1 MTDHSPREGPTAHA
15 NAADAPRGVHS
26 DRASD
31 TPQIPVEITVFKKS
45 VGILSKTITP
55 AADGS
60 PISDGSACRMSS
72 GMAKRMSLPD
82 GAQTLAD
89 LIEKMAPNEALS
101 LGRLVSSVGES
112 APVTTV
118 SRLKSAPVGA
128 IARSRDF
135 LEFMPGAQAYMLLD
149 VDRKGMPQAVADR
162 INAAGGVVR
171 LLTELFPELMKAA
184 RVERASTSAGISNTA
199 TGQAFAGSGGMH
211 IYLLVEDGADI
222 PRALA
227 ALSERLWLNGCGW
240 LNVGSAGQVLVR
252 SLVDTSVGSPERLVF
267 EGAPIVEPPLTQD
280 LQARRPTVTLGLAV
294 DTRRAIPSLSEA
306 EHGLLEQLRGA
317 ERRRIAA
324 EVIAIRAAADLK
336 LSREIADREGIP
348 IEVANRQVAARHQG
362 VLMPGMILVMD
373 DDALGNVTVAHVLKN
388 PEAFIGETLADPL
401 EGPAYGRCKAM
412 LLHDQAT
419 GGVFINSFA
428 HGGAR
433 YRLCYD
439 RALLE
444 ELLRASNPKHIIDTF
459 IAKEA
464 QSHIGPDDEA
474 ALVDL
479 LSNLSGIG
487 KRPITQRLKQER
499 DRRSHEKRATMEA
512 KRFSTTRRVHCAPD
526 GDAEFT
532 PIMRLLDDV
541 LGQVVDDQPPMRAL
555 SGKLVEIR
563 KSAPVGLHT
572 LTNKGADAEREGEDE
587 IIPAPPEPL
596 IHELT
601 NSEATLLIE
610 KHIEFFKVDE
620 YGQTRIV
627 RLGSPFVSTYK
638 ALHSSKLPVVV
649 AVSTAPFVSPVSG
662 DPVAGV
668 GLDRDARI
676 FYEIEPALLQCLPDP
691 ATITDQDAIDA
702 YKFLTDEWLVDVT
715 TNADG
720 KAIVIAAV
728 LTIIQRIALDQRPA
742 FFIVAGQRGGG
753 KTTLAS
759 MITTAALG
767 RPPAAAAWVSDE
779 NERRKGLLGHLR
791 VGAAS
796 IVWDNI
802 PRGSFIKCPHIERA
816 LTSAEYT
823 DRVLGV
829 SEQIT
834 VPSLTVML
842 FTGNNIAPAGDMASR
857 SLVCSIDV
865 TRPDPENRSFTH
877 PDPIAWTLANR
888 SRLMRAF
895 YTLLLWNPYLR
906 LPVAE
911 RIEPKTRFKAWWS
924 SIGAPIEAVTGLI
937 GAPVDFMALF
947 AANEVEDEESNGVA
961 VICDAIDEKF
971 GGQIFA
977 VKEFCALLD
986 AGPPPAGFG
995 NSADQAAWRARNDT
1009 ATALREALQSIHDVP
1024 LPSGPLPNRRV
1035 GQILGKATNRPVR
1048 IGEKLVRLRSVHK
1061 GHAGRT
1067 YQLEAL

>member
-1 MTDHSPREGPTAHA
+1 MTAPFSRQGRTAGTA
-15 NAADAPRGVHS
+15 PGDSAGDNRSDRGQGAPR
-26 DRASD
+26 A
-31 TPQIPVEITVFKKS
+31 PVEITLFKKS
-45 VGILSKTITP
+45 DGILSKTIT
-55 AADGS
+55 AAVDGS
-60 PISDGSACRMSS
+60 PISDGSSCRMSS
-72 GMAKRMSLPD
+72 GKAKRLPLPD

-89 LIEKMAPNEALS
+89 LIENMAPNDALS

-118 SRLKSAPVGA
+118 SRLKSAPEGT

-135 LEFMPGAQAYMLLD
+135 LEFMPGAQANMLLD

-162 INAAGGVVR
+162 INAAGGVVP
-171 LLTELFPELMKAA
+171 LLTELFPGLMKAA
-184 RVERASTSAGISNTA
+184 RVERASTSAGISNTT
-199 TGQAFAGSGGMH
+199 TGQAFAGSGGTH
-211 IYLLVEDGADI
+211 IYLLVEDGDDI

-240 LNVGSAGQVLVR
+240 LNIGSVGQVLVR
-252 SLVDTSVGSPERLVF
+252 SIVDASVGSPERLIF

-306 EHGLLEQLRGA
+306 EQGLLKQIRGA
-317 ERRRIAA
+317 ERRRIVA
-324 EVIAIRAAADLK
+324 EVIAAREEADLK

-348 IEVANRQVAARHQG
+348 IEVARRHVAARHEG
-362 VLMPGMILVMD
+362 ILMPAMTLVMD
-373 DDALGNVTVAHVLKN
+373 DDALGNVTVADVLKN

-412 LLHDQAT
+412 ILRDRET
-419 GGVFINSFA
+419 DGVFIKSFA

-439 RALLE
+439 RSLLE
-444 ELLRASNPKHIIDTF
+444 ELLRAADPKLVIDIF
-459 IAKEA
+459 IEKEA

-474 ALVDL
+474 ALIALVSK
-479 LSNLSGIG
+479 LSSIG
-487 KRPITQRLKQER
+487 KRPITQRLKQEHN
-499 DRRSHEKRATMEA
+499 RRNREKQATMET
-512 KRFSTTRRVHCAPD
+512 KRPSAARPVHRAPAY
-526 GDAEFT
+526 DAEFT
-532 PIMRLLDDV
+532 PTIQLLDDV
-541 LGQVVDDQPPMRAL
+541 LGQVVADQPPMRAL

-563 KSAPVGLHT
+563 KTAPFGLHT
-572 LTNKGADAEREGEDE
+572 LTSKGADAARQSEEE
-587 IIPAPPEPL
+587 IIQAPPEPL

-610 KHIEFFKVDE
+610 EHVEFYKIDKF
-620 YGQTRIV
+620 GAIRTV

-638 ALHSSKLPVVV
+638 ALHRSKLPVVV
-649 AVSTAPFVSPVSG
+649 AVSTAPFVSPISG
-662 DPVAGV
+662 GPVAGV

-702 YKFLTDEWLVDVT
+702 YNFLANEWLVDVT

-720 KAIVIAAV
+720 KAVAIAAA
-728 LTIIQRIALDQRPA
+728 LTMIQRIVLDQRPA
-742 FFIVAGQRGGG
+742 FFIDAGQRGGG

-759 MITTAALG
+759 MTTTAALG
-767 RPPAAAAWVSDE
+767 RPPAAATWASDE
-779 NERRKGLLGHLR
+779 DERRKALLSYLR
-791 VGAAS
+791 TGAAS

-802 PRGSFIKCPHIERA
+802 PRGTSIKCPHIERA

-829 SEQIT
+829 SEHLT
-834 VPSLTVML
+834 VPSLTVMF

-895 YTLLLWNPYLR
+895 YTLLLWNTYLR
-906 LPVAE
+906 LPVAD
-911 RIEPKTRFKAWWS
+911 RIEPKTRFKTWWS
-924 SIGAPIEAVTGLI
+924 SIGAPIEAVTRLI
-937 GAPVDFMALF
+937 GAQVNFTALF
-947 AANEVEDEESNGVA
+947 AANEVDDEEADGVA
-961 VICDAIDEKF
+961 VICDAVDKKF
-971 GGQIFA
+971 GGQVFA

-986 AGPPPAGFG
+986 AGPAPTSFG
-995 NSADQAAWRARNDT
+995 NASHQAAWQAANDT

-1024 LPSGPLPNRRV
+1024 LPPGPLPNRRV
-1035 GQILGKATNRPVR
+1035 GQILGKATNRPVHV
-1048 IGEKLVRLRSVHK
+1048 GGKLVRLRAVHK